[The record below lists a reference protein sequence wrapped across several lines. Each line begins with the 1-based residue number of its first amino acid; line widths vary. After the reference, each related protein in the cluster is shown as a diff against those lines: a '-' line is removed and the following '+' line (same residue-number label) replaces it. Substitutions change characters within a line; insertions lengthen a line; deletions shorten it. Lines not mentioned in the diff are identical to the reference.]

1 MAGPRAGGSEPM
13 TSSHLAEPASEPAP
27 PRRWLRRTLLG
38 LSAVAAVGA
47 AGYLAAAGAL
57 SGEVLPGTRVAGVD
71 IGGLSPAS
79 AEAVL
84 RRGIAD
90 SADRPLI
97 AHAGVTGSGGTRQI
111 LSPAEI
117 GLSVDVK
124 GTVADAGTG
133 WPTPVSLVR
142 VLFGGQEVAPRVA
155 VDTRRLTARV
165 AQLAEEVD
173 VPVREGEVGYRGLE
187 PRVTLPANGRAL
199 DQPQAA
205 RALRAAYPR
214 SREPVPLPVRV
225 VTPQVSAAVVN
236 RVAQTTARTAVATP
250 FLLKNGSR
258 EATLSREELAGGL
271 RFVAAGTGLMRP
283 SFDAEETAADFRSR
297 LIGDDRV
304 PRDASFEI
312 VDGKPRVVPSRTGQ
326 AIDADGLGRLIAAV
340 IEDGGGRT
348 IEVPITKEAPRLT
361 TAQARALG
369 VTEQVSSFTTEYP
382 CCAPRVTNI
391 HRIAEIVNGH
401 LVRPGETFSL
411 NGLVG
416 RRDTARG
423 FVEAPM
429 ILNGRYV
436 DDVGGG
442 VSQFTT
448 TMFNAVFFGGFQDVQ
463 HTPHSFYISR
473 YPAGRE
479 STISFPQPDFRWRND
494 SPYGVFI
501 TTSYTSTSVT
511 VNFWSTKRFDV
522 ESESSARYNLKG
534 FPTLTDTGPECIPMT
549 GVDGFTIDVW
559 RIFKQDDEE
568 VRRQR
573 FRTTYMPEP
582 QLTCE

>member
-1 MAGPRAGGSEPM
+1 M
-13 TSSHLAEPASEPAP
+13 
-27 PRRWLRRTLLG
+27 
-38 LSAVAAVGA
+38 VAAAGA
-47 AGYLAAAGAL
+47 AGYFAAAGAL

-71 IGGLSPAS
+71 IGGLSSAS

-84 RRGIAD
+84 RKGIAD
-90 SADRPLI
+90 PAARPLI
-97 AHAGVTGSGGTRQI
+97 THLGATASDSGGEREI
-111 LSPAEI
+111 LTPAEI
-117 GLSVDVK
+117 GLSVDVR
-124 GTVADAGTG
+124 GSVADAGTG
-133 WPTPVSLVR
+133 WPTPVSVVR

-155 VDTRRLTARV
+155 VDTGRLTARV
-165 AQLAEEVD
+165 SELAAEFD
-173 VPVREGEVGYRGLE
+173 VPVREAEVGYRNLE
-187 PRVTLPANGRAL
+187 PSVTLPRNGRAL
-199 DQPQAA
+199 DQAQAA
-205 RALRAAYPR
+205 QALRSAYLR
-214 SREPVPLPVRV
+214 SAQPVRLPVRV
-225 VTPQVSAAVVN
+225 VTPQVSAEVAR
-236 RVAQTTARTAVATP
+236 RVAGTTARTAVAAP

-258 EATLSREELAGGL
+258 QATLSREDLAGDL
-271 RFVAAGTGLMRP
+271 RFVAAGPGLMRP
-283 SFDAEETAADFRSR
+283 SFDAGDTAADFRSR
-297 LIGDDRV
+297 LIGDDRA
-304 PRDASFEI
+304 PRDATFEI
-312 VDGKPRVVPSRTGQ
+312 VDGEPRVVPSRTGQ
-326 AIDADGLGRLIAAV
+326 AIDAGRLGSLVAAA
-340 IEDGGGRT
+340 IEDGGSRT
-348 IEVPITKEAPRLT
+348 VEVPITKGAPRLT

-369 VTEQVSSFTTEYP
+369 VTQQVSSYTTEHP

-416 RRDTARG
+416 RRDVARG

-429 ILNGRYV
+429 ILDGRYV

-479 STISFPQPDFRWRND
+479 STVSFPQPDFRWRND

-522 ESESSARYNLKG
+522 ESQSSAHYNVKS
-534 FPTLTDTGPECIPMT
+534 FSTLTDDGPKCIPMT

-559 RIFKQDDEE
+559 RIFKKDGEE

-573 FRTTYMPEP
+573 FRTTYTPEP
-582 QLTCE
+582 RLTCE